1 MEEERKK
8 ILNDNLRPMLFKF
21 SYPPII
27 ALFFGALYNMVDT
40 IFVGQKVGPA
50 AIAGLTIVLPIMIV
64 MWAIGFMVGNGAGSI
79 ISRNLGAG
87 NKSLA
92 VKTGANAIAL
102 NLFLSLL
109 AMVPCY
115 IFLEKLLRLFGA
127 SEEVLPYAKD
137 YSAII
142 LIGFILY
149 SFDAFARVA
158 IRAEGKPRA
167 SMYPII
173 LGAVLNIVLD
183 YFFVFPLNMG
193 VRGAAI
199 ATIISQVVTAVFIL
213 IYFRR
218 GNSIFKFKVTDF
230 KPDFKIML
238 DIMKIG
244 TPSFLMATIDSLM
257 ILLFNRA
264 VIKYGNDD
272 YIAIVGI
279 GIRMI
284 DLLLMPVIG
293 LTQGF
298 STVVGFNY
306 GAKLYTRVKKILGE
320 TIIWNTVFTTAVFLI
335 LMIFPR
341 QLLGI
346 FSSNEE
352 FINIGVT
359 PLRILIVFF
368 PFLGFQFVGGTFF
381 QSIGKA
387 MPATVITISR
397 QVIFLIPAI
406 LVFPLFW
413 GLTGIWATWPFS
425 DFMDVIVCAG
435 FIIAELKVI
444 NRLIRE
450 DGVEGGIKRA

>member
-1 MEEERKK
+1 
-8 ILNDNLRPMLFKF
+8 
-21 SYPPII
+21 
-27 ALFFGALYNMVDT
+27 
-40 IFVGQKVGPA
+40 
-50 AIAGLTIVLPIMIV
+50 
-64 MWAIGFMVGNGAGSI
+64 
-79 ISRNLGAG
+79 
-87 NKSLA
+87 
-92 VKTGANAIAL
+92 
-102 NLFLSLL
+102 
-109 AMVPCY
+109 
-115 IFLEKLLRLFGA
+115 
-127 SEEVLPYAKD
+127 
-137 YSAII
+137 
-142 LIGFILY
+142 
-149 SFDAFARVA
+149 
-158 IRAEGKPRA
+158 
-167 SMYPII
+167 
-173 LGAVLNIVLD
+173 
-183 YFFVFPLNMG
+183 
-193 VRGAAI
+193 
-199 ATIISQVVTAVFIL
+199 
-213 IYFRR
+213 
-218 GNSIFKFKVTDF
+218 
-230 KPDFKIML
+230 ML